1 MKKIDF
7 VYIVEDDEIASFVIK
22 LALESHASFSSNA
35 IFQNGKL
42 AIDTLSSTNSSLDN
56 LPELIFLDIN
66 MPIMD
71 GWEFLEK
78 FSTLTFDKS
87 ISVIILTSSINPED
101 AEKAKTFKDV
111 KGFLSKPLDLEKLDQ
126 VLELI

>member
-22 LALESHASFSSNA
+22 LALESHASFSNNA

-42 AIDTLSSTNSSLDN
+42 AIDMLSKPNSN
-56 LPELIFLDIN
+56 LEKLPDIIFLDIN

-78 FSTLTFDKS
+78 FSTLTMDKS

-101 AEKAKTFKDV
+101 AEKAKTFKHV

>member
-22 LALESHASFSSNA
+22 LALESHASFSNNA
-35 IFQNGKL
+35 IFQNGKI
-42 AIDTLSSTNSSLDN
+42 AIDTLSNTNLEK
-56 LPELIFLDIN
+56 LPDIIFLDIN

-71 GWEFLEK
+71 GWEFLEE
-78 FSTLTFDKS
+78 FSTLAMDKS

-101 AEKAKTFKDV
+101 AEKAKTFKHV
-111 KGFLSKPLDLEKLDQ
+111 KGFLSKPLDLEKLNH
-126 VLELI
+126 VLELV